1 MHAHEN
7 TLISPLLEQSLMFF
21 SFVYVITVNLGKLR
35 TPEIFLQCDSV
46 ARKKPIRH
54 VNEKTKLQARLLISL
69 WFCG

>member
-1 MHAHEN
+1 
-7 TLISPLLEQSLMFF
+7 MFF
-21 SFVYVITVNLGKLR
+21 SFVYVITVKPGKPR
-35 TPEIFLQCDSV
+35 TTEKFLECDYV